1 MLSGRGFAIS
11 FYSWLGAIDLDFVPF
26 GELSTVGEA
35 FFVPVGRQ
43 FSVGQNSF
51 RKVEETLLLSFE
63 RIKLVC
69 SAGV

>member
-1 MLSGRGFAIS
+1 MLSGPEFAIP
-11 FYSWLGAIDLDFVPF
+11 FCSWLEAIDLDLVPF
-26 GELSTVGEA
+26 GELSAVGEA
-35 FFVPVGRQ
+35 FFVPVGKQ

-69 SAGV
+69 SDGV